1 MKMKYKH
8 IIWDW
13 NGTLLDDVSECLA
26 VLNELLQRRELPL
39 LTEDQYRARFD
50 FPVIDFY
57 VGMGFDFN
65 KESFEGLSVEFVNGY
80 SRALKNAELFEH
92 AKDILKKFKERN
104 YTQIIISAMEKGALL
119 KSLREKGIVNYF
131 DHIIGI
137 DDHYANGKLESAV
150 SFIKKNNIFPEKTV
164 LIGDTTHDFEVAEAI
179 GCKCLLVSNG
189 HQSPERL
196 YATSV
201 PVREDL
207 KSILGMISN

>member
-1 MKMKYKH
+1 MFNH
-8 IIWDW
+8 ESTIIWDW
-13 NGTLLDDVSECLA
+13 NGTLLNDVDICIDTMNEI
-26 VLNELLQRRELPL
+26 LNKRGLGL
-39 LTEDQYRARFD
+39 LTREKYKDIFQ
-50 FPVIDFY
+50 FPVIEY
-57 VGMGFDFN
+57 YKKLGFDFN
-65 KESFEGLSVEFVNGY
+65 KESFEGLSVEFVKGY

-137 DDHYANGKLESAV
+137 DDHYATGKLESAV
-150 SFIKKNNIFPEKTV
+150 SFIRKNNIYPEKAI

-189 HQSPERL
+189 HQSQERL

-207 KSILGMISN
+207 KSILRMISN